1 VKTGRADWHQ
11 SGIDASGDLD
21 HLVMAIHQ
29 TSSKTQAGA
38 YVVLFKARVLLK
50 NIGLTVSGTKEF
62 KDRLDSN
69 AFAP

>member
-1 VKTGRADWHQ
+1 
-11 SGIDASGDLD
+11 
-21 HLVMAIHQ
+21 MAIHQ